1 MSDFMTEESLPSKYK
16 PLGPWKYFWLEVLFS
31 IPVIGFIFAV
41 IFALGGGGN
50 VNLKNYARSK
60 FCVLILAFIIIGIF
74 AIIGFSTGMLSSFF
88 GS

>member
-1 MSDFMTEESLPSKYK
+1 MSDNFNEESLPSKYR

-31 IPVIGFIFAV
+31 IPVVGFIFAI

-60 FCVLILAFIIIGIF
+60 FCVLILAFIICGIICLIAFFNGAF
-74 AIIGFSTGMLSSFF
+74 ATLF
-88 GS
+88 G

>member
-1 MSDFMTEESLPSKYK
+1 MSDFMTEESLPSKFK

-60 FCVLILAFIIIGIF
+60 FCVLILAFVIA
-74 AIIGFSTGMLSSFF
+74 AIICLVGFLTGAFQGLM
-88 GS
+88 G